1 MVKIKRKATTPPKAK
16 ADGKPKADSTIA
28 WYNTQSLPT
37 NLPKGSIICVI
48 DGQEAMKSQT
58 LSASGKSR
66 TLATTHGMQ
75 SLIMADGTDSGCT
88 VNLTVSQTLT
98 EAQKSAIKR
107 IQAKAL
113 AEHKG
118 DIFGS

>member
-1 MVKIKRKATTPPKAK
+1 MVKITRKPPPNAK
-16 ADGKPKADSTIA
+16 ADGKPKADSTIS

-48 DGQEAMKSQT
+48 DGQEAMKSQN

-75 SLIMADGTDSGCT
+75 SLVMADGTDSGCN
-88 VNLTVSQTLT
+88 VNLTVSQSLT
-98 EAQKSAIKR
+98 ADQKSAIKR

-113 AEHKG
+113 ADHKG
-118 DIFGS
+118 DIFGG